1 MKRPAVLFVRLARLP
16 ERLNPRTEC
25 AGLWKAP
32 AVALLAAIV
41 VLVSLGCVTPLPR
54 PDRTAAATPTPVV
67 TVIPAATGTPTLAPS
82 PAAERIP
89 TLAPSATPVAMLVP
103 TPAPTPASSQAPGPV
118 DPTDTPGPSHT
129 PVPTEDF
136 GGLMLQVYA
145 PEDGAVVPGSSV
157 AVYGQTSPGARVFIG
172 GEETGVDAQ
181 GGFRAEVSLV
191 PEENDVV
198 VVSLDDAGRR
208 RSVSRTVTSLALPF
222 LLLITE
228 PENESIVSASLLRLS
243 GRTGPNAIVSING
256 RSSPV
261 DRFGYFSSTVAL
273 DKGPNVI
280 DVVATNDDGR
290 TLSTVLAVIYRAPG
304 E

>member
-1 MKRPAVLFVRLARLP
+1 MKRPAVMFVRLARLP

-25 AGLWKAP
+25 AGPWKAP

-103 TPAPTPASSQAPGPV
+103 TPATTPASTQAPGPV